1 MQMMWNIILNVE
13 AEDIYNAIKLAGNI
27 LVENAY
33 VYNEYVEDMVKSVK
47 EFGSYIIIYPGI
59 ALPHYKWGN
68 NVIKTGM
75 SLITLKNPVFFP
87 NGKEVEIII
96 AFSSLDGKEH
106 LNSLVD
112 LMNII
117 NENNFKEKVIKA
129 NHPKEVIKLIK
140 DFYSN
145 KN

>member
-1 MQMMWNIILNVE
+1 
-13 AEDIYNAIKLAGNI
+13 
-27 LVENAY
+27 
-33 VYNEYVEDMVKSVK
+33 MVD
-47 EFGSYIIIYPGI
+47 
-59 ALPHYKWGN
+59 
-68 NVIKTGM
+68 
-75 SLITLKNPVFFP
+75 
-87 NGKEVEIII
+87 EIII

-140 DFYSN
+140 DYYSN